1 MMSDEH
7 AGLRMSQAQV
17 RDARLQIAA
26 EMLSLTLKDT
36 ALLPVRQQQQVRQAV
51 KALHEVQQWC
61 KTHKSEYS
69 VYGQEKSL

>member
-1 MMSDEH
+1 MMADDH
-7 AGLRMSQAQV
+7 AGLRLPATQV

-51 KALHEVQQWC
+51 KALHEVQRWC
-61 KTHKSEYS
+61 KIHSGGGLPS
-69 VYGQEKSL
+69 

>member
-1 MMSDEH
+1 MMSDDH
-7 AGLRMSQAQV
+7 AGLRLPATQV
-17 RDARLQIAA
+17 RDARLQIAS

-61 KTHKSEYS
+61 KIHSAGGLPS
-69 VYGQEKSL
+69 

>member
-1 MMSDEH
+1 MMSDDC
-7 AGLRMSQAQV
+7 AGLRMPATQV
-17 RDARLQIAA
+17 RDERLRIAA

-61 KTHKSEYS
+61 KMHSGGGTVSS
-69 VYGQEKSL
+69 IVGT